1 MKTSG
6 ISPLIA
12 TTMLVGMTV
21 VIAVVV
27 FGFGHNILYSVQQDQ
42 EVNLKEAG
50 LVYYDSY
57 FKDADCDG
65 GKDSCYRLL
74 FVNEENFPL
83 RFNIVTHTE
92 GGMHLSES
100 EDYLLDPFEQKIFVI
115 IFPSKLGD
123 ANYAEVNAFVVE

>member
-1 MKTSG
+1 MFIILSAEE
-6 ISPLIA
+6 ISQ
-12 TTMLVGMTV
+12 
-21 VIAVVV
+21 
-27 FGFGHNILYSVQQDQ
+27 F
-42 EVNLKEAG
+42 
-50 LVYYDSY
+50 
-57 FKDADCDG
+57 
-65 GKDSCYRLL
+65 
-74 FVNEENFPL
+74 FVSFSSL